1 MTNQSRNFPR
11 PVPKEGQGS
20 IVSKTGGVR
29 FAKRFEQKGIPFLKR
44 GGGGGGAGGLD
55 GIGEGERKSK
65 GVGPV
70 IDGRRSENA

>member
-11 PVPKEGQGS
+11 LVPKEGQGS

-44 GGGGGGAGGLD
+44 EGGGGAGGLD

>member
-11 PVPKEGQGS
+11 LVPKEGQGS

-55 GIGEGERKSK
+55 GIEERERKSK

>member
-29 FAKRFEQKGIPFLKR
+29 FAKRFEQKGILFLKR
-44 GGGGGGAGGLD
+44 GGGGGVGGLD
-55 GIGEGERKSK
+55 GIGERERKSK

>member
-11 PVPKEGQGS
+11 LVPKEGQGS

-44 GGGGGGAGGLD
+44 GGGRGAGGLD

>member
-29 FAKRFEQKGIPFLKR
+29 FEQKGIPFLKR
-44 GGGGGGAGGLD
+44 GGGGGAGGLD